1 MTDLRDNPEMRGLL
15 LDGDMNHIMMFVQS
29 STTVQ
34 QNKVEKTEKKR
45 ATATKKQITAS
56 AFDSGFDMLDAVP
69 PLQGVA
75 ALNSDKIETKV
86 R

>member
-45 ATATKKQITAS
+45 GAAAKKAITSS
-56 AFDSGFDMLDAVP
+56 AFSAGFDMLDAVP
-69 PLQGVA
+69 TLSGTA
-75 ALNSDKIETKV
+75 GMNTDNIETKV